1 MKPKDELTEDINKL
15 KAMAHLKACDF
26 PKIIEE
32 LTTLQNRIKG
42 MELPNFVAFVVISS
56 LTSAIASL
64 HVVNEAF
71 NTIYGIIGA
80 IENGKR

>member
-1 MKPKDELTEDINKL
+1 MKAKDELTEDINKL
-15 KAMAHLKACDF
+15 KAVTELNACDF

-32 LTTLQNRIKG
+32 LTTLQNQIKG
-42 MELPNFVAFVVISS
+42 MELPNLIAFVVINS

-71 NTIYGIIGA
+71 NTIYGMIGV